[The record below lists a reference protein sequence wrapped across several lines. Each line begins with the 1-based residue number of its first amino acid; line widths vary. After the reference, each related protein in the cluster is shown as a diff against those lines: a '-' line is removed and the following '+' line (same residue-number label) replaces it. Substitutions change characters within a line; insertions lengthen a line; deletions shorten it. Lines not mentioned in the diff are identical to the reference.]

1 MSLTVNGI
9 RKPYIRALRGSKR
22 PAWAPI
28 NRILLKVPGM
38 PGAYHEDN
46 EIEPVVIPVKVRL
59 ERTEELDLN
68 KVKEDM
74 AAWLVTDRAAEFIF
88 DSEPDRKVYGM
99 VDGSLD
105 LEEFVDTGKGSF
117 NIICPDPY
125 KYSTEEKSISWPEL
139 KVFKQDFT
147 GKVAGS
153 TVENPHKAS
162 ATAVTTLKSP
172 IDPWPEFTQGRYD
185 QITSLNGVTSN
196 YGYSV
201 TSGNIPQHLFSF
213 NLIAAIERRFGAIPA
228 ADKVAWLK
236 ANIKKLTANWYGKG
250 TNKMNNPN
258 GKTNFAGKVAGSV
271 TANANIAKR
280 GAQSTYAT
288 PTSGL
293 VELTG
298 QSEYDKLFSLDGQT
312 QGSGGAPTTHANIG
326 QMMFSFN
333 LIEYIKRKYGYTPT
347 AQWLKENISRITVW
361 HYGNGTGPNG
371 NKLYLTMWREDQAA
385 WYNSPVSHAQ
395 GSPTQLG
402 LSTNFANVFVDS
414 NGFYHALVYAD
425 ASNGT
430 AASAVYTDFV
440 ELEVELKPGAD
451 KATLS
456 AWSSTGSN
464 WWSPP
469 ATYTGTNISRVVI
482 STTQI
487 SATPSIAM
495 NFLIDSN
502 GFVHYLA
509 NAEPS
514 NGIAAST
521 IETDYIELEIETNV
535 PYLPIVVNNMGTADA
550 KPIFTAMVKAP
561 ITHLDIVTEEGYMRI
576 GEPVNIEETP
586 VEREQLILK
595 ETLKTTTGWAT
606 ANDVDGGSIAGT
618 MVSDGETFRAQSY
631 GTGSLWHGP
640 ALKKSLPEQ
649 IQDFKVDMYA
659 SLKTKDVREA
669 GRVELYLR
677 DVNDKVIGK
686 LALKEMLT
694 ASDSVHGEAR
704 AGGIDGGQFLISTD
718 GATPGVW
725 NQFYG
730 ILRLTRI
737 GDRLQAYIAKIDT
750 ATGNRH
756 TRWLSKEIIDSQGLF
771 QAKLAQIQIHLG
783 QHGSKAFVQD
793 IGVHEVQ
800 VYKINQTTE
809 TQIPYIAYPGDIIE
823 IDMIEE
829 DIRIN
834 GEARVD
840 LKDFGSSFFALQPGE
855 NIITYSNYDVVDLKI
870 DWREP
875 FK

>member
-1 MSLTVNGI
+1 MSLTVNGV

-46 EIEPVVIPVKVRL
+46 EIEPVVIPVKIRL
-59 ERTEELDLN
+59 ESTEELDLN
-68 KVKEDM
+68 KVKEDI

-88 DSEPDRKVYGM
+88 DSEPDRKIYGM

-139 KVFKQDFT
+139 KVFKQDFA

-153 TVENPHKAS
+153 TVENPHLMKRTS
-162 ATAVTTLKSP
+162 SSNGTTLLAPSAFSFE
-172 IDPWPEFTQGRYD
+172 DPLYQDLMVLDGKTRLSGR
-185 QITSLNGVTSN
+185 TG
-196 YGYSV
+196 
-201 TSGNIPQHLFSF
+201 SGHMEQHLFSF
-213 NLIAAIERRFGAIPA
+213 NLIAAIERRFGVIPA

-236 ANIKKLTANWYGKG
+236 ANVKKLTANWHGKG
-250 TNKMNNPN
+250 TNKMANPN
-258 GKTNFAGKVAGSV
+258 GKADFAGKVAGSV
-271 TANANIAKR
+271 TENPHLFRYRN
-280 GAQSTYAT
+280 GTTMPDPSTSTEA
-288 PTSGL
+288 
-293 VELTG
+293 G
-298 QSEYDKLFSLDGQT
+298 QGSYDLIKTLDGAST
-312 QGSGGAPTTHANIG
+312 FAGGTSASGGITQHL
-326 QMMFSFN
+326 FSFN

-347 AQWLKENISRITVW
+347 VQWLRDNANRLTMNW
-361 HYGNGTGPNG
+361 YGRGSGPSG
-371 NKLYLTMWREDQAA
+371 NKANLTIWNKLTGE
-385 WYNSPVSHAQ
+385 WSTTVNHTNSTITKLSIST
-395 GSPTQLG
+395 GSFSSFISDDG
-402 LSTNFANVFVDS
+402 FAHFL
-414 NGFYHALVYAD
+414 AYAE

-430 AASAVYTDFV
+430 TASTVETDFA

-451 KATLS
+451 KATFIRWS
-456 AWSSTGSN
+456 APGNAWSAYDPTVSFHTKTVIEKLVRSWDSSN
-464 WWSPP
+464 SNQ
-469 ATYTGTNISRVVI
+469 A
-482 STTQI
+482 
-487 SATPSIAM
+487 
-495 NFLIDSN
+495 IDSN
-502 GFVHYLA
+502 GFVHFLA
-509 NAEPS
+509 YADAS
-514 NGIAAST
+514 NGIVPST
-521 IETDYIELEIETNV
+521 IETDFIELEIETNV
-535 PYLPIVVNNMGTADA
+535 PYVPIVVNNKGTADA

-606 ANDVDGGSIAGT
+606 ANDVDGGSVAGT

-640 ALKKSLPEQ
+640 ALKRSLPEQ

-669 GRVELYLR
+669 GRLELYFK
-677 DVNDKVIGK
+677 DINDKTLGK
-686 LALKEMLT
+686 LALKELLT

-704 AGGIDGGQFLISTD
+704 AGGIDGGKFLISTD

-730 ILRLTRI
+730 ILRFTRI

-771 QAKLAQIQIHLG
+771 QSKLAQIQIHIG
-783 QHGSKAFVQD
+783 QHGSKAPVGD
-793 IGVHEVQ
+793 IGMHEVQ

-823 IDMIEE
+823 IDMIEK

-834 GEARVD
+834 GESRMD

-855 NIITYSNYDVVDLKI
+855 NIITYSNYDVVDLKV

>member
-1 MSLTVNGI
+1 MYQPSFSFNGI
-9 RKPYIRALRGSKR
+9 KKAF
-22 PAWAPI
+22 
-28 NRILLKVPGM
+28 
-38 PGAYHEDN
+38 
-46 EIEPVVIPVKVRL
+46 VI
-59 ERTEELDLN
+59 TEEGRKHQVYNVKRNLLYIPGLAGALLDSTDQE
-68 KVKEDM
+68 VKIIQQPITILSDSKSNLRKMEEELSN
-74 AAWLVTDRAAEFIF
+74 WLLTDKPVQLIF
-88 DSEPDRKVYGM
+88 DEEMDRVYNAV

-105 LEEFVDTGKGSF
+105 IEDIVTSGRGTITF
-117 NIICPDPY
+117 ICPDPY

-139 KVFKQDFT
+139 KVFKQDFA

-153 TVENPHKAS
+153 TVENPHLMKRTS
-162 ATAVTTLKSP
+162 SSNGTTLLAPSAFSFE
-172 IDPWPEFTQGRYD
+172 DPLYQDLMVLDGKTRLSGR
-185 QITSLNGVTSN
+185 TG
-196 YGYSV
+196 
-201 TSGNIPQHLFSF
+201 SGHMEQHLFSF

-236 ANIKKLTANWYGKG
+236 ANVKKLTANWWGKG
-250 TNKMNNPN
+250 TNKMANSN
-258 GKTNFAGKVAGSV
+258 GKADFVGKVAGSV
-271 TANANIAKR
+271 TENPHTYGRRTNTTLGNPTVAADWYEPPTANYNNISSLNNASDMTSVSVANTLSQHK
-280 GAQSTYAT
+280 
-288 PTSGL
+288 
-293 VELTG
+293 
-298 QSEYDKLFSLDGQT
+298 
-312 QGSGGAPTTHANIG
+312 
-326 QMMFSFN
+326 FSFN
-333 LIEYIKRKYGYTPT
+333 LIEYIKRKYGFTPT
-347 AQWLKENISRITVW
+347 VQWLKDNLSKITCNW
-361 HYGNGTGPNG
+361 YGFGSGPSG
-371 NKLYLTMWREDQAA
+371 NKANLTIWNKLTGD
-385 WYNSPVSHAQ
+385 WSTTVNHTNSTITKLSIST
-395 GSPTQLG
+395 GSF
-402 LSTNFANVFVDS
+402 LSFISDDGFAHFLS
-414 NGFYHALVYAD
+414 YAE

-430 AASAVYTDFV
+430 IASVIGTDFV
-440 ELEVELKPGAD
+440 ELDVELKPGAD
-451 KATLS
+451 KATLRNFSFISNQWGTGASVESS
-456 AWSSTGSN
+456 AITKVTAGSSNVGS
-464 WWSPP
+464 
-469 ATYTGTNISRVVI
+469 Y
-482 STTQI
+482 
-487 SATPSIAM
+487 
-495 NFLIDSN
+495 IDSN
-502 GFVHYLA
+502 GFCAFLA
-509 NAEPS
+509 HAEPS
-514 NGIAAST
+514 NGISPST

-535 PYLPIVVNNMGTADA
+535 PYLPIVVNNKGTADA

-606 ANDVDGGSIAGT
+606 ANDVDGGSVAGT

-640 ALKKSLPEQ
+640 ALKRSLPEQ

-669 GRVELYLR
+669 GRLELYFK
-677 DVNDKVIGK
+677 DINDKTLGK
-686 LALKEMLT
+686 LALKELLT

-704 AGGIDGGQFLISTD
+704 AGGIDGGKFLISTD

-730 ILRLTRI
+730 ILRFTRI

-771 QAKLAQIQIHLG
+771 QSKLAQIQIHIG

-823 IDMIEE
+823 IDMIEN

-834 GEARVD
+834 GESRMD